1 MPLFLVFSV
10 CVFASGFALRVI
22 DPIVLPLASHYAV
35 RPEMAA
41 MLNTAYALP
50 YAVAQLFLGPL
61 GDRFS
66 KIRCMQ
72 VCGTGLAL
80 ALLLGMLA
88 PLFTWLVA
96 ARIVAG
102 IFAGGLIP
110 LVLASLGE
118 KYDMA
123 ERQVMIGRMLF
134 AIIAGQMLGS
144 IVSGLAN
151 EAFGWRSALTLST
164 GLAAVGAVLLWQ
176 AGPPLAAPVPGGSKA
191 GPLSFGALYGKV
203 FQNPLAIWVYAC
215 ALAEGA
221 LFFSFFPYVG
231 GLLLERAAATPGS
244 VAGQTGIILG
254 AFGVGGLLYA
264 VVVRHLIARLGV
276 SRMCRVGSLMA
287 ACCYMVLA
295 LSAAWWMDALAM
307 LVAGFSFYMIHNS
320 LQTQVTELAPSA
332 RGSAVALFACGL
344 FAGQGLGPLLFGVL
358 MQGVGVV
365 GTLLLLAAGFVLLG
379 QVVVRRV
386 MASAA

>member
-80 ALLLGMLA
+80 ALVLGMLA
-88 PLFTWLVA
+88 PSFTWLVA
-96 ARIVAG
+96 TRIVAG

-151 EAFGWRSALTLST
+151 EAFGWHSALVIST
-164 GLAAVGAVLLWQ
+164 ILAAVGAVLLWQ
-176 AGPPLAAPVPGGSKA
+176 ARPVAAPSPGGSKA

-203 FQNPLAIWVYAC
+203 FQNPRAIWLYAC

-231 GLLLERAAATPGS
+231 ALLLERAAVAPGS
-244 VAGQTGIILG
+244 VSGQTGLILG

-264 VVVRHLIARLGV
+264 IVVRQLIAWLGV
-276 SRMCRVGSLMA
+276 SRMCRVGSLVA
-287 ACCYMVLA
+287 ACCYVA
-295 LSAAWWMDALAM
+295 LTLSTAWWVDALAM

-344 FAGQGLGPLLFGVL
+344 FAGQGLGPLLFGGL
-358 MQGVGVV
+358 MHGVGLIW
-365 GTLLLLAAGFVLLG
+365 TLLLLAAGFVLLG

-386 MASAA
+386 MAPAV

>member
-22 DPIVLPLASHYAV
+22 DPIVLPLAAHYAV
-35 RPEMAA
+35 PPEMAA

-66 KIRCMQ
+66 KLRCMQ
-72 VCGTGLAL
+72 VCCTGLTL
-80 ALLLGMLA
+80 ALVLGLLA
-88 PLFTWLVA
+88 PSFAWLVA
-96 ARIVAG
+96 TRIVAG

-110 LVLASLGE
+110 LVLASLAE
-118 KYDMA
+118 KYGMA

-144 IVSGLAN
+144 VVSGLAN
-151 EAFGWRSALTLST
+151 EAFGWHSALVIAAVL
-164 GLAAVGAVLLWQ
+164 GAVGAVFLWQ
-176 AGPPLAAPVPGGSKA
+176 AKPEASLAADPKGA
-191 GPLSFGALYGKV
+191 ALSFGALYGRV
-203 FQNPLAIWVYAC
+203 FQNPRAIWLYAC
-215 ALAEGA
+215 ALAEGT

-231 GLLLERAAATPGS
+231 ALLLDHTTVATASVSGRAGL
-244 VAGQTGIILG
+244 ILG
-254 AFGVGGLLYA
+254 AFGIGGLLYA
-264 VVVRHLIARLGV
+264 ILVRRLIGWLGV
-276 SRMCRVGSLMA
+276 SRMCLIGSVVAA
-287 ACCYMVLA
+287 ACYAGLT
-295 LSAAWWMDALAM
+295 LSSFWWVDALTM

-344 FAGQGLGPLLFGVL
+344 FAGQGIGPLFFGAL
-358 MQGVGVV
+358 MHSLGLTGA
-365 GTLLLLAAGFVLLG
+365 LLLLSAGFVLLG

-386 MASAA
+386 LVPAT